1 VAVPLF
7 SKSLSYFCAFFTF
20 SFAATNFVELPQVL
34 YITKL
39 SYFSCFVVF
48 FMAFVRS
55 VIVFLIEEAAVEPIF
70 PKA

>member
-1 VAVPLF
+1 LL
-7 SKSLSYFCAFFTF
+7 SSLCAFLTF
-20 SFAATNFVELPQVL
+20 SFAAASFVELPQVL
-34 YITKL
+34 YNTKL

-55 VIVFLIEEAAVEPIF
+55 IIVFLIEEAAVEPIF